1 MARTCTAP
9 LLAGPP
15 VSLMFSSISKHTSI
29 GTRCSDGTKVR
40 RPAGLP
46 PRPALLPPHLALQ
59 PRHSARR
66 RHRRSTRRRSSRCDG
81 IRHTGR
87 GESQVRSPRQPELSG
102 WPVSVQAVRAASPT
116 WRNAEEADAD
126 GRCEGKKLGHSSLL
140 SPCVLRCTFEHYS
153 LIKRS
158 MAHEYHHAWIQ
169 HTSCTHPIAGCWER
183 SRIVGRQ
190 RYPARRP

>member
-116 WRNAEEADAD
+116 W
-126 GRCEGKKLGHSSLL
+126 LQQ
-140 SPCVLRCTFEHYS
+140 
-153 LIKRS
+153 KRLTP
-158 MAHEYHHAWIQ
+158 MAA
-169 HTSCTHPIAGCWER
+169 ARER
-183 SRIVGRQ
+183 SLVT
-190 RYPARRP
+190 RPSLVLVCSDVPSSTIR